1 MNKLH
6 EIFSVP
12 LYETNFPVSQTDLD
26 FVKSQEYER
35 YAYSYMSEGN
45 GNVLAHDEMKKVR
58 DFITTQV
65 EYYFYNICG
74 MDYDVKPELTSS
86 WANIHI
92 KNDWTM
98 RHSHPN
104 SIISGVWYLSTSD
117 ATGSLLVHRE
127 NGLFG
132 NQIDFN
138 RRENNYLNSEP
149 LYFRPEVGTIY
160 LFPSTLKHSVDAN
173 LDSNERISVAFN
185 YMMRGVVNSYNVKMK
200 L

>member
-1 MNKLH
+1 MEKLH
-6 EIFSVP
+6 QLFAVP
-12 LYETNFPVSQTDLD
+12 LYETQFSVKASVLE
-26 FVKSQEYER
+26 FVKSQEYVR

-45 GNVLAHDEMKKVR
+45 VLACDEMKEVR
-58 DFITTQV
+58 DFITSQV
-65 EYYFYNICG
+65 EHYFYNICG

-92 KNDWTM
+92 QNDWTL

-104 SIISGVWYLSTSD
+104 SIISGVWYLSTSEE
-117 ATGSLLVHRE
+117 TGSLLIHRE
-127 NGLFG
+127 DGLFG

-149 LYFRPEVGTIY
+149 VYLRPNVGTLY

-173 LDSNERISVAFN
+173 LDTNERISLAFN

>member
-1 MNKLH
+1 MSKLH
-6 EIFSVP
+6 QLFAVP
-12 LYETNFPVSQTDLD
+12 LYETQFPVKSSILE
-26 FVKSQEYER
+26 FVKSQEYVR

-45 GNVLAHDEMKKVR
+45 VLACDEMKEVR
-58 DFITTQV
+58 DFITAQV
-65 EYYFYNICG
+65 EHYFYNICG

-92 KNDWTM
+92 ENDWTL

-104 SIISGVWYLSTSD
+104 SIISGVWYLSTSEE
-117 ATGSLLVHRE
+117 TGSLLIHRE
-127 NGLFG
+127 DGLFG

-138 RRENNYLNSEP
+138 RRENNYFNSEP
-149 LYFRPEVGTIY
+149 VYLRPDVGTLY

-173 LDSNERISVAFN
+173 LDTNERISLAFN
-185 YMMRGVVNSYNVKMK
+185 YMMRGVVNSYNMKMK

>member
-1 MNKLH
+1 MSKLH
-6 EIFSVP
+6 QLFAVP
-12 LYETNFPVSQTDLD
+12 LYETQFPVKSSILE
-26 FVKSQEYER
+26 FVKSQEYVR

-45 GNVLAHDEMKKVR
+45 VLACDEMKEVR
-58 DFITTQV
+58 DFITAQV
-65 EYYFYNICG
+65 EHYFYNICG

-92 KNDWTM
+92 QNDWTL

-104 SIISGVWYLSTSD
+104 SIISGVWYLSTSEE
-117 ATGSLLVHRE
+117 TGSLLIHRE
-127 NGLFG
+127 DGLFG

-138 RRENNYLNSEP
+138 RRENNYFNSEP
-149 LYFRPEVGTIY
+149 VYLRPDVGTLY

-173 LDSNERISVAFN
+173 LDTNERISLAFN
-185 YMMRGVVNSYNVKMK
+185 YMMRGVVNSYNMKMK

>member
-1 MNKLH
+1 MEKLH
-6 EIFSVP
+6 QLFAVP
-12 LYETNFPVSQTDLD
+12 LYETQFQVKSSILE
-26 FVKSQEYER
+26 FVKSQEYVR

-45 GNVLAHDEMKKVR
+45 VLACDEMKEVR

-65 EYYFYNICG
+65 EHYFYNICG

-92 KNDWTM
+92 QNDWTL

-104 SIISGVWYLSTSD
+104 SIISGVWYLSTSEE
-117 ATGSLLVHRE
+117 TGSLLIHRE
-127 NGLFG
+127 DGLFG

-138 RRENNYLNSEP
+138 RRENNYFNSEP
-149 LYFRPEVGTIY
+149 VYLRPDVGTLY

-173 LDSNERISVAFN
+173 LDTNERISLAFN
-185 YMMRGVVNSYNVKMK
+185 YMMRGVVNSYNMKMK